1 MFVIVIFIFL
11 SYIRLYMLKN
21 GPTTKY
27 IILGLYVYI
36 YICIYICMYVY
47 INFAIRLWTQRLDKL
62 KLHEPRN
69 FLE

>member
-1 MFVIVIFIFL
+1 M
-11 SYIRLYMLKN
+11 
-21 GPTTKY
+21 
-27 IILGLYVYI
+27 I
-36 YICIYICMYVY
+36 YICIYVICMYVY